1 MRRKVEPSKLLTALQ
16 ERVRRAREE
25 AHLSQKELGDFIGV
39 SDKSVSAYEQGR
51 STPPFEKLKKIAE
64 CTNRPITFFT
74 EEEPNTSIIVNKL
87 SLIEKEMAEI
97 RDLLKN
103 AS

>member
-1 MRRKVEPSKLLTALQ
+1 MGRIVESSKTISELQ

-51 STPPFEKLKKIAE
+51 STPPFEKLRKIATF
-64 CTNRPITFFT
+64 TNRPITFFT
-74 EEEPNTSIIVNKL
+74 EEEPNASVIVNKL
-87 SLIEKEMAEI
+87 TIIEKEMAEI
-97 RDLLKN
+97 RALLRKSN
-103 AS
+103 